1 MTLIWSNA
9 RIGLMGASSPATE
22 LISKSGLPREIQF
35 LLASSRSQMDDEL
48 VEAARKWTQPRFNWE
63 TLRSEARWHGVLPLV
78 AFNLCRFFK
87 REMPGAELDL
97 LKVVLK
103 GNASHVMVWQHEL
116 SCIVEQLGKKNIP
129 YLVLNG
135 VTLGSSACRQFCV
148 NNPSLLDIFVP
159 PIDVPKAIGLLAKLG
174 YQIPVQLNSWQWESL
189 IAFGDRITVNPGS
202 KSFSIQLRW
211 RLAPPRFEW
220 NSWNTLYDRART
232 VAIEGNIYSTL
243 SLEDSLLFC
252 CAQGA
257 ASVWNRLSAIGDLCE
272 LLYESDNL
280 DWEYIQSQTSGR
292 YHEFVVL
299 TGVLLAHRIM
309 GAALPCIVNE
319 ETRITQGV
327 RTSCVEINKALF
339 RNNKPENPTG
349 FQKIHHLWCLCPD
362 RSSKA
367 EVIRSFLKPALEDV
381 QSARIP
387 FVLRDFYYPIRGCR
401 LAYRALSEWWNYGL
415 Y

>member
-1 MTLIWSNA
+1 
-9 RIGLMGASSPATE
+9 
-22 LISKSGLPREIQF
+22 
-35 LLASSRSQMDDEL
+35 
-48 VEAARKWTQPRFNWE
+48 
-63 TLRSEARWHGVLPLV
+63 
-78 AFNLCRFFK
+78 
-87 REMPGAELDL
+87 MPGAELDL

-367 EVIRSFLKPALEDV
+367 EVIRSFLKPALEGCPVRTDSICAERFLLSYPRMPPCISRLERVVELRIVLSRGGCIVNAMFPAARNEMNLRCLDLCFDV
-381 QSARIP
+381 ESLLESQFFAR
-387 FVLRDFYYPIRGCR
+387 
-401 LAYRALSEWWNYGL
+401 LSG
-415 Y
+415 